1 MPVRSTLNDWPAR
14 VTDEDVIDVVGTRS
28 FERARRY
35 LAEGRVL
42 TLSTSD
48 DGGIVSGQ
56 VRGAGGVYEAVAMH
70 VTDEIPR
77 DGAPAVLWE
86 GSCSCP
92 VGSNCKH
99 SAALL
104 MEARTRAGSP
114 RGAGAEPLWE
124 RDLEALLTVPRSGD
138 TPLALE
144 FSEAGTPTW
153 SPTRDLSVRPLIQ
166 GRNGWL
172 RRGASWAQ
180 VVGGKL
186 EGRAVS
192 AQLGILCE
200 IATMV
205 PTDLSS
211 RDSRIPLHQAPDRIW
226 EVLARGA
233 ALGLTLTTAQH
244 GGSPVRIRPGT
255 VLNLDL
261 SQGADGAYT
270 LAPYV
275 DLSGVDLGAAEDVL
289 ADLAQE
295 AGEDEVPP
303 RRTAWGEEPTG
314 RARARRLTSTGGL
327 PLRPVGSPVHALVA
341 RGLGGE
347 LLILPLDPPP
357 SSVVSRL
364 LVNRPGGVVI
374 PAEDVPHFQE
384 RYLDPLRRAVPGLQV
399 DRAVDLPEPVTLR
412 AVLRIRV
419 EGATHRS
426 HLTWLMRYS
435 TGSGVRQEVEV
446 GGLTHPSDPGAS
458 ASQEGGRALDGP
470 EAVRDDARTIRDDVG
485 TIRDRGAELRLSNQ
499 LVTLL
504 LPLAAEH
511 GPLWEEREL
520 TGMAT
525 AVLVSR
531 TLPVLREMGTVLADA
546 GRPCLEVEVV
556 GEVPEYRQADE
567 PPLITTDVT
576 EEADRPDW
584 FSLRVRVRVG
594 SEEIPIT
601 QLMAAVA
608 SGQSEILLG
617 SGAWVSIDRPEIRQ
631 LARLMEEGRHLED
644 PHAKDG
650 TMRVCPFQAGY
661 YQALVSLGVVGQAAG
676 RWQEAVGRLLAV
688 AGADQEG
695 GSQEGGQEGGS
706 REGSNQE
713 GAEQEQDAGRRERAG
728 GGEDPIDVP
737 LPSGLVATLR
747 PYQVEGYRWLNLL
760 RSHGLGGIL
769 ADDMGLGK
777 TVQVLAAVQRM
788 VEERQ
793 AGRDATANPDTT
805 ANPNRDEHAPV
816 LVVAPTSVVGSWLE
830 QAARFC
836 PGLRVVAA
844 RRTSARR
851 GVAVSEVATGADVV
865 VTSYTIVRME
875 EKSFAAQPWSWVVL
889 DEAQF
894 VKNHTSATYKAVRRL
909 RAPSTV
915 GITGT
920 PLENSLTDLWSLLSA
935 TAPGL
940 LPGPERF
947 AALYRRP
954 IERGSTERLESLR
967 TRVRPFVLRRT
978 KEQVAADLPEKTEQ
992 VLSVELSS
1000 SHRRAYD
1007 VRLARER
1014 QRVMGLLGED
1024 SAQARFSALK
1034 SLTTLRLMALDP
1046 FLVYV
1051 ADAQEPDADPATV
1064 KRSQAGMAKWRNRAG
1079 RLGQRTRSVKA
1090 DVLLEQLEPVVAEGH
1105 KALVFSQFTR
1115 YLRSVEEDLRWAG
1128 LRTAYLDG
1136 TTTNRQEVIDSF
1148 RSGQADVF
1156 LISLKAGG
1164 FGLTLTEADYVFL
1177 LDPWWNPQA
1186 EAQAVDRAHRIGQ
1199 DKPVMVYRLVAAGTI
1214 EEKIMELKAT
1224 KAALFTE
1231 VVEGGADEAL
1241 AAEAGGRARLTVRD
1255 IRELMEG

>member
-48 DGGIVSGQ
+48 DGGIISGQ

-99 SAALL
+99 SATLL

-192 AQLGILCE
+192 AQLGILYE

-211 RDSRIPLHQAPDRIW
+211 QDSRILLHQAPDRIW

-295 AGEDEVPP
+295 AGEEEVPP

-374 PAEDVPHFQE
+374 PAEESLRFQE
-384 RYLDPLRRAVPGLQV
+384 RYLDPLRRAVPGLRV

-426 HLTWLMRYS
+426 HPTWLMRYS

-446 GGLTHPSDPGAS
+446 GGLTHHSDTGAS
-458 ASQEGGRALDGP
+458 ASQ
-470 EAVRDDARTIRDDVG
+470 
-485 TIRDRGAELRLSNQ
+485 
-499 LVTLL
+499 
-504 LPLAAEH
+504 
-511 GPLWEEREL
+511 
-520 TGMAT
+520 
-525 AVLVSR
+525 
-531 TLPVLREMGTVLADA
+531 
-546 GRPCLEVEVV
+546 
-556 GEVPEYRQADE
+556 
-567 PPLITTDVT
+567 
-576 EEADRPDW
+576 
-584 FSLRVRVRVG
+584 
-594 SEEIPIT
+594 
-601 QLMAAVA
+601 
-608 SGQSEILLG
+608 
-617 SGAWVSIDRPEIRQ
+617 
-631 LARLMEEGRHLED
+631 
-644 PHAKDG
+644 
-650 TMRVCPFQAGY
+650 
-661 YQALVSLGVVGQAAG
+661 
-676 RWQEAVGRLLAV
+676 
-688 AGADQEG
+688 
-695 GSQEGGQEGGS
+695 
-706 REGSNQE
+706 
-713 GAEQEQDAGRRERAG
+713 
-728 GGEDPIDVP
+728 
-737 LPSGLVATLR
+737 
-747 PYQVEGYRWLNLL
+747 
-760 RSHGLGGIL
+760 
-769 ADDMGLGK
+769 
-777 TVQVLAAVQRM
+777 
-788 VEERQ
+788 
-793 AGRDATANPDTT
+793 
-805 ANPNRDEHAPV
+805 
-816 LVVAPTSVVGSWLE
+816 
-830 QAARFC
+830 
-836 PGLRVVAA
+836 
-844 RRTSARR
+844 
-851 GVAVSEVATGADVV
+851 
-865 VTSYTIVRME
+865 
-875 EKSFAAQPWSWVVL
+875 
-889 DEAQF
+889 
-894 VKNHTSATYKAVRRL
+894 
-909 RAPSTV
+909 
-915 GITGT
+915 
-920 PLENSLTDLWSLLSA
+920 
-935 TAPGL
+935 
-940 LPGPERF
+940 
-947 AALYRRP
+947 
-954 IERGSTERLESLR
+954 
-967 TRVRPFVLRRT
+967 
-978 KEQVAADLPEKTEQ
+978 
-992 VLSVELSS
+992 
-1000 SHRRAYD
+1000 
-1007 VRLARER
+1007 
-1014 QRVMGLLGED
+1014 
-1024 SAQARFSALK
+1024 
-1034 SLTTLRLMALDP
+1034 
-1046 FLVYV
+1046 
-1051 ADAQEPDADPATV
+1051 
-1064 KRSQAGMAKWRNRAG
+1064 
-1079 RLGQRTRSVKA
+1079 
-1090 DVLLEQLEPVVAEGH
+1090 
-1105 KALVFSQFTR
+1105 
-1115 YLRSVEEDLRWAG
+1115 
-1128 LRTAYLDG
+1128 
-1136 TTTNRQEVIDSF
+1136 
-1148 RSGQADVF
+1148 
-1156 LISLKAGG
+1156 
-1164 FGLTLTEADYVFL
+1164 
-1177 LDPWWNPQA
+1177 
-1186 EAQAVDRAHRIGQ
+1186 
-1199 DKPVMVYRLVAAGTI
+1199 
-1214 EEKIMELKAT
+1214 
-1224 KAALFTE
+1224 
-1231 VVEGGADEAL
+1231 
-1241 AAEAGGRARLTVRD
+1241 
-1255 IRELMEG
+1255 